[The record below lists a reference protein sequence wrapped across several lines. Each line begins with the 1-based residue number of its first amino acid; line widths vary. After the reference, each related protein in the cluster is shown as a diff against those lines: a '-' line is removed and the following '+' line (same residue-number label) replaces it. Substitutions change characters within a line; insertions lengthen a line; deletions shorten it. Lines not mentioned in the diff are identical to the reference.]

1 MTFSLPSNPGKAK
14 RPAKSDFSVH
24 IGQKLY
30 KLRKQHRMTQQTL
43 AGHLGVT
50 YQQLQKY
57 ESGDNRIPVESLVIL
72 QQLFHVPY
80 DYFFDIGKS
89 KKATQKQE
97 DLRLSSY
104 LYKSIQSVKLPKQ
117 RKKSS
122 KLLISCVPD
131 FSSYDKMPE
140 KE

>member
-80 DYFFDIGKS
+80 DYFFDIGVRHRFS
-89 KKATQKQE
+89 N
-97 DLRLSSY
+97 
-104 LYKSIQSVKLPKQ
+104 
-117 RKKSS
+117 
-122 KLLISCVPD
+122 D
-131 FSSYDKMPE
+131 FKILCILQFNLFGSF
-140 KE
+140 